1 MSDIKVLIVDND
13 RDRGLKNARSFLV
26 NSADSYLFDGEKR
39 CRVTDSEEEVDLP
52 DNFTLVLLHDNDEK
66 EWLQLEKNTEK
77 IIRYTG
83 GNPHTESEDFWIAR
97 RSITSDQAISESE
110 AKEIL
115 YWVESRSPQDKLPEI
130 MKPPITVKWLLDHSS
145 EEYKPWKNL
154 LTSFLE
160 KFNIPRAEE
169 VDQTLVVDLLHEH
182 KKVPETLKSEG
193 DWGIIPNEEI
203 PRKCEKAQE
212 DWSGAFKDYK
222 GAKKRLLLW
231 SKLEYYLTTTDYTP
245 TFSRLMGGIK
255 PIIYVFDDYNNYIE
269 CEQTLYRPKK
279 DFDEETICEYYK
291 DKDKDGDKKLT
302 PTQWNDALKGFCIT
316 LNNLSLVF
324 DVKAPPLWIPKADN
338 AGYDLVSA
346 ALPLAELNRER
357 SQIAAFIIDLEW
369 LPTIT
374 DYDHQESEDR
384 KSWQKMGR
392 FAIKILSQ
400 FYPEIPSFI
409 FTGLEPNQELQEGL
423 SYGAVW
429 GFQKEK
435 THHYQPPKTPKQLT
449 EKLTHIN
456 LKQQLTRVINVKYGS
471 YQEVPFPNQLKIEP
485 SHQPSQK
492 LLQQL
497 RIKAPLSQ
505 SSQGKALEKLIASL
519 LPNATSV
526 EPIKVLT
533 AGKSKAEATFFVSPT
548 IGKDKLA
555 TRFIK
560 IGPWLSVQK
569 EYLAYQ
575 SIIQPRLNSHTANL
589 IHRPILAE
597 GEAGEMPKGALMYSL
612 AGLPED
618 YQNLQS
624 LDELIEKNIETPE
637 GDKIIVERLQ
647 NTLET
652 VLHILY
658 RSGASQ
664 QEKQP
669 LWRWLGDILPPLY
682 TGILIPLPQT
692 SYEDLY
698 AETTTAIVLASKT
711 AEGYKNTAAWTL
723 ASFDLTE
730 LNIALEEQRKNCQV
744 KKQSEDP
751 SHWKEDISD
760 TYKRVLLDGWYLYNV
775 EWENGDLGNGVVT
788 LIHPD
793 LGIKILLRGQGKDI
807 RLRFGA
813 TWIRPGMK
821 VKVLACLD
829 INNQEQE
836 KIKRKINE
844 NLSGLGWLADME
856 KDSTNNDIFEY
867 ILQRFAQANSVNQHS
882 LTSPFKV
889 FSQNS
894 LLPHHY
900 TITAHAGVIH
910 GDLNLNNL
918 LYTSRDS
925 VGWLIDFELVK
936 AQGMIAFDLAKL
948 EVEIWNHHLSPYL
961 TTVAK
966 LTTLS
971 HAHSGYQLL
980 DWCLQ
985 ALDFAGDETAFF
997 ISKVR
1002 STESFCDTSESL
1014 LVPIT
1019 NALKIIKVIR
1029 RFGVEKC
1036 QLTQGELKWALA
1048 AYFFNAVKF
1057 QSQTKKYKSAS
1068 ACTAIFAFIAS
1079 AWHLDAVLPTVE

>member
-1 MSDIKVLIVDND
+1 VTTENKLTICIVCND
-13 RDRGLKNARSFLV
+13 SKPEDRV
-26 NSADSYLFDGEKR
+26 
-39 CRVTDSEEEVDLP
+39 
-52 DNFTLVLLHDNDEK
+52 
-66 EWLQLEKNTEK
+66 
-77 IIRYTG
+77 
-83 GNPHTESEDFWIAR
+83 
-97 RSITSDQAISESE
+97 
-110 AKEIL
+110 
-115 YWVESRSPQDKLPEI
+115 
-130 MKPPITVKWLLDHSS
+130 
-145 EEYKPWKNL
+145 YKFVNL
-154 LTSFLE
+154 LLE
-160 KFNIPRAEE
+160 SQKVNE
-169 VDQTLVVDLLHEH
+169 VY
-182 KKVPETLKSEG
+182 TLKS
-193 DWGIIPNEEI
+193 DNE
-203 PRKCEKAQE
+203 RKKFTQENLSDLSLTPTLSKDFFPEKVTAVFLHE
-212 DWSGAFKDYK
+212 SD
-222 GAKKRLLLW
+222 
-231 SKLEYYLTTTDYTP
+231 TTTLWEPIWIKEGRKADFVFKFNSPGDPIAEGEELPIYRKNEGTD
-245 TFSRLMGGIK
+245 FGITAK
-255 PIIYVFDDYNNYIE
+255 DIEEVIAYISGDTKLLPSMCSPAKLIDRPQSIIYVFDDYNNYI
-269 CEQTLYRPKK
+269 LYRNNRYIPNPNVNS
-279 DFDEETICEYYK
+279 EISEYYRDPSAPK
-291 DKDKDGDKKLT
+291 QDF
-302 PTQWNDALKGFCIT
+302 KGQILRAFCEM
-316 LNNLSLVF
+316 LNNLSLTF
-324 DVKAPPLWIPKADN
+324 TVKAPPLWIPKTK
-338 AGYDLVSA
+338 AGHDLVAA
-346 ALPLAELNRER
+346 ALPLNQINHDRA
-357 SQIAAFIIDLEW
+357 QIAAFIVDLEW
-369 LPTIT
+369 LPTLT
-374 DYDHQESEDR
+374 DYKWEGDDANNR
-384 KSWQKMGR
+384 KQWQKMGG
-392 FAIKILSQ
+392 FAIEMLTQ
-400 FYPEIPSFI
+400 LYPEIPSFV
-409 FTGLEPNQELQEGL
+409 FTGLLAAEDLQEAL
-423 SYGAVW
+423 SRGATW
-429 GFQKEK
+429 GFHKEK
-435 THHYQPPKTPKQLT
+435 THHYSQENATNQPLSEQLT
-449 EKLTHIN
+449 YIN
-456 LKQQLTRVINVKYGS
+456 LEKHLTRAVKVRYS
-471 YQEVPFPNQLKIEP
+471 YYQEVPFTNQLKIEP
-485 SHQPSQK
+485 SHEPTQK

-497 RIKAPLSQ
+497 RIKAPLKQ
-505 SSQGKALEKLIASL
+505 SFQGQALQKLIASL

-526 EPIKVLT
+526 EPTKVLT

-548 IGKDKLA
+548 IGQDKLA

-624 LDELIEKNIETPE
+624 LDELIEKNLETPE
-637 GDKIIVERLQ
+637 GDKSLVERLQ

-682 TGILIPLPQT
+682 TGILIPLTQT
-692 SYEDLY
+692 SYEDLD

-723 ASFDLTE
+723 ASFDLTQ
-730 LNIALEEQRKNCQV
+730 LNIALEQQRKNCQV

-751 SHWKEDISD
+751 SHWTEDIPD
-760 TYKRVLLDGWYLYNV
+760 TYQRVLLDGWYLYNV

-793 LGIKILLRGQGKDI
+793 LGIKILLRGKGKDI
-807 RLRFGA
+807 QRRFGA
-813 TWIRPGMK
+813 TWVRPGMA

-844 NLSGLGWLADME
+844 NLSGLGWLADVE
-856 KDSTNNDIFEY
+856 KDSTSNDIFEY
-867 ILQRFAQANSVNQHS
+867 ILQRFAKANSVNQHC

-889 FSQNS
+889 FGQNS

-966 LTTLS
+966 ITTLS
-971 HAHSGYQLL
+971 HADRGYQLL

-1002 STESFCDTSESL
+1002 SAEMFCDASESL
-1014 LVPIT
+1014 FVPIT

-1048 AYFFNAVKF
+1048 AYFFNSVKF

-1068 ACTAIFAFIAS
+1068 ACTAIFAFLAS

>member
-1 MSDIKVLIVDND
+1 ML
-13 RDRGLKNARSFLV
+13 
-26 NSADSYLFDGEKR
+26 
-39 CRVTDSEEEVDLP
+39 T
-52 DNFTLVLLHDNDEK
+52 
-66 EWLQLEKNTEK
+66 QL
-77 IIRYTG
+77 
-83 GNPHTESEDFWIAR
+83 
-97 RSITSDQAISESE
+97 
-110 AKEIL
+110 
-115 YWVESRSPQDKLPEI
+115 
-130 MKPPITVKWLLDHSS
+130 
-145 EEYKPWKNL
+145 
-154 LTSFLE
+154 
-160 KFNIPRAEE
+160 
-169 VDQTLVVDLLHEH
+169 
-182 KKVPETLKSEG
+182 
-193 DWGIIPNEEI
+193 
-203 PRKCEKAQE
+203 
-212 DWSGAFKDYK
+212 
-222 GAKKRLLLW
+222 
-231 SKLEYYLTTTDYTP
+231 
-245 TFSRLMGGIK
+245 
-255 PIIYVFDDYNNYIE
+255 
-269 CEQTLYRPKK
+269 
-279 DFDEETICEYYK
+279 
-291 DKDKDGDKKLT
+291 
-302 PTQWNDALKGFCIT
+302 
-316 LNNLSLVF
+316 
-324 DVKAPPLWIPKADN
+324 
-338 AGYDLVSA
+338 
-346 ALPLAELNRER
+346 
-357 SQIAAFIIDLEW
+357 
-369 LPTIT
+369 
-374 DYDHQESEDR
+374 
-384 KSWQKMGR
+384 
-392 FAIKILSQ
+392 
-400 FYPEIPSFI
+400 YPEIPSFV
-409 FTGLEPNQELQEGL
+409 FTGLLAAEDLQEAL
-423 SYGAVW
+423 SRGATW
-429 GFQKEK
+429 GFHKEK
-435 THHYQPPKTPKQLT
+435 THHYSQENATEQLT
-449 EKLTHIN
+449 YIN
-456 LKQQLTRVINVKYGS
+456 LEKHLTRAVNVRYS
-471 YQEVPFPNQLKIEP
+471 YYQEVPFTNQLKIEP
-485 SHQPSQK
+485 SHEPTQK

-505 SSQGKALEKLIASL
+505 SFQGQALQKLIASL

-526 EPIKVLT
+526 EPTKVLT
-533 AGKSKAEATFFVSPT
+533 AGKSKAEATFFVSPI
-548 IGKDKLA
+548 IGQDKLA

-560 IGPWLSVQK
+560 IGPWLSIQK

-637 GDKIIVERLQ
+637 GDKILVERLQ

-692 SYEDLY
+692 SYEDLD

-711 AEGYKNTAAWTL
+711 AQGYKNTAAWTL
-723 ASFDLTE
+723 ASFDLTD

-751 SHWKEDISD
+751 SHWKKDIPD

-813 TWIRPGMK
+813 TWVRPGMK

-844 NLSGLGWLADME
+844 NLSGLGWLADVE

-889 FSQNS
+889 FGQNS

-910 GDLNLNNL
+910 GDLNLNNI

-1002 STESFCDTSESL
+1002 RAETFCDTSESL

-1048 AYFFNAVKF
+1048 AYFFNSVKF

-1068 ACTAIFAFIAS
+1068 ACTAIFAFLAS